1 MHGTL
6 ETLRCAQSDAEKRPS
21 RGETEQAVRTLIRWA
36 GEHPER
42 EGLLD
47 TPRRVVRAYEEWF
60 EGYDQDPGEIL
71 QRTFEEVGGY
81 DEIVVLRDIPFQSC
95 CEHHMAPIQGTVH
108 VGYLPRSRVVGISK
122 LARVVDA
129 YARRLQVQERFTA
142 EIADTIDQVLKPRG
156 VAVVVKAT
164 HACMSTRGV
173 RKHGVSMVTSRMLG
187 AFREDPATRQEFLT
201 AIAQQERL
209 ETNEGLRE
217 VRHANRNKET

>member
-6 ETLRCAQSDAEKRPS
+6 ETLWHAQSDAEKRPS
-21 RGETEQAVRTLIRWA
+21 RGEAEQAVRTLIRWA

-60 EGYDQDPGEIL
+60 EGYDQDPVEIL

-95 CEHHMAPIQGTVH
+95 CEHHMAAIQGTVH

-129 YARRLQVQERFTA
+129 YARRLQVQERLTA
-142 EIADTIDQVLKPRG
+142 QIADTIDEVLKPRG

-201 AIAQQERL
+201 AIA
-209 ETNEGLRE
+209 
-217 VRHANRNKET
+217 

>member
-6 ETLRCAQSDAEKRPS
+6 ETLRGTQSDAEKRPS
-21 RGETEQAVRTLIRWA
+21 RGEAEQAVRTLIRWA

-60 EGYDQDPGEIL
+60 EGYDQDPVEIL
-71 QRTFEEVGGY
+71 QRTFEDVGGY

-95 CEHHMAPIQGTVH
+95 CEHHMAAIQGTVH

-129 YARRLQVQERFTA
+129 YARRLQVQERLTA
-142 EIADTIDQVLKPRG
+142 QIADTIDEVLRPRG
-156 VAVVVKAT
+156 VAVVVRAT

-201 AIAQQERL
+201 AIA
-209 ETNEGLRE
+209 
-217 VRHANRNKET
+217 

>member
-21 RGETEQAVRTLIRWA
+21 RDEAERAVRTLIRWA

-95 CEHHMAPIQGTVH
+95 CEHHMAAIQGTVH
-108 VGYLPRSRVVGISK
+108 AGYLPRSSRASSMPMHGGCRS
-122 LARVVDA
+122 
-129 YARRLQVQERFTA
+129 RR
-142 EIADTIDQVLKPRG
+142 
-156 VAVVVKAT
+156 
-164 HACMSTRGV
+164 
-173 RKHGVSMVTSRMLG
+173 
-187 AFREDPATRQEFLT
+187 
-201 AIAQQERL
+201 
-209 ETNEGLRE
+209 
-217 VRHANRNKET
+217 